1 MTLDRKAEL
10 EQSKENLRK
19 IFAKNPELK
28 QAFKETLD
36 EMSTPENIEKMA
48 KDIQGAM
55 QAFKNIKNHPI
66 K

>member
-1 MTLDRKAEL
+1 MSRDRKAEL

-36 EMSTPENIEKMA
+36 EISTPENIEKMS
-48 KDIQGAM
+48 KEIHSVIKE
-55 QAFKNIKNHPI
+55 FVNIKNNI
-66 K
+66 KK